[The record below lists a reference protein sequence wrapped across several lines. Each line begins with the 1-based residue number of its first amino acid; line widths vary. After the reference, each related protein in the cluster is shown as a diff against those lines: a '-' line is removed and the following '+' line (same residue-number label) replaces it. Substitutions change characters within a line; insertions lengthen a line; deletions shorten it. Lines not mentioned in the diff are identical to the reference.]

1 MIFIKYYIFFSILS
15 LTILTT
21 FSLRSLFDKLYEKI
35 GLVLLWL
42 VLIFTYIM
50 KVNKLDLLWLAPIAL
65 LLPYYIYKI
74 IDTIQIRKFKFKLR
88 NIMSMFF

>member
-1 MIFIKYYIFFSILS
+1 MMFIKYYIFFSLLG
-15 LTILTT
+15 LTVLTT

-50 KVNKLDLLWLAPIAL
+50 KVNKLDLLWLVPVAL
-65 LLPYYIYKI
+65 LLPYYIYKVI
-74 IDTIQIRKFKFKLR
+74 NIIQIRKFKFKLR
-88 NIMSMFF
+88 NIMSLFF